1 MPFAA
6 RKPCAKHGCA
16 KTVGRKDRWCTE
28 HRQEYQRSSI
38 RERRADPAKRQ
49 RLAFYSSVEWRECR
63 AAYLADHPLCE
74 KCITLELIVGATVVD
89 HKIEIKAGGAP
100 LDWSNLQGLCTPHHN
115 SKTGKDQ
122 ARLRQLVAST
132 GPPGW
137 QKV

>member
-1 MPFAA
+1 M
-6 RKPCAKHGCA
+6 
-16 KTVGRKDRWCTE
+16 E
-28 HRQEYQRSSI
+28 HRRENQRRSI
-38 RERRADPAKRQ
+38 GERRSDPVKRQ

-63 AAYLADHPLCE
+63 AAYLAEYPLCE

-100 LDWSNLQGLCTPHHN
+100 LDWSNLQSLCKPHHD
-115 SKTGKDQ
+115 SKTGQDQ

-132 GPPGW
+132 HRGV